1 MLFTSLEFLFLFF
14 PLTIGINFLLPKK
27 FRNYWLLLTSLFFY
41 AWGEP
46 TFIIVMLGS
55 ILANYLFA
63 LRISEE
69 KKHRRLILAIVY
81 LQSLLWK
88 KEKEQTL

>member
-55 ILANYLFA
+55 ILANYLLA

-69 KKHRRLILAIVY
+69 KKHRRLILAIAIAFN
-81 LQSLLWK
+81 
-88 KEKEQTL
+88 